1 MNIALVI
8 DLGNTNK
15 KLALFSKGKLN
26 AITILPEF
34 TLKAIRLY
42 VKNHPGITHCII
54 SSVIAYPQSIKKYLQ
69 TKFSFIELDE
79 HTPLPLKNLY
89 KTPATLGKD
98 RLAAAVAAH
107 LRFSKKAVLVVNA
120 GSCITFD
127 FINKKGEYLGG
138 SISPGI
144 QMRFRALNTFTGK
157 LPLISGKNRANLTG
171 TTTRESILSGVFNGA
186 LAEIEGITN
195 QYLREHRKLKVILS
209 GGDLKY
215 FDKRLKIKTFA
226 VPNIV
231 IEGLFKILELNAG
244 KNF

>member
-1 MNIALVI
+1 MYLII

-15 KLALFSKGKLN
+15 KLALFSKGRLK
-26 AITILPEF
+26 TIKNLPDISLSSVRSF
-34 TLKAIRLY
+34 
-42 VKNHPGITHCII
+42 VKEYPGITHCIL
-54 SSVIAYPQSIKKYLQ
+54 SSVINYPSSVRNFLKNQFFFL
-69 TKFSFIELDE
+69 ELDE
-79 HTPLPLKNLY
+79 HTPLPLHNHY
-89 KTPATLGKD
+89 RTPETLGKD
-98 RLAAAVAAH
+98 RLAAAAGGY
-107 LRFSKKAVLVVNA
+107 LRFGNAPVLIINA

-127 FINKKGEYLGG
+127 FVTSRGEYLGG

-144 QMRFRALNTFTGK
+144 RMRLKALHTFTGK

-171 TTTRESILSGVFNGA
+171 TTTRESILSGVINGT
-186 LAEIEGITN
+186 LAEVEGIIA
-195 QYLREHRKLKVILS
+195 QYLQKYRKLKVILS

-244 KNF
+244 KNY

>member
-1 MNIALVI
+1 MYLVI

-15 KLALFSKGKLN
+15 KLALFSKGRLN

-34 TLKAIRLY
+34 TLTAIRQY
-42 VKNHPGITHCII
+42 VKQHPGITHCIL
-54 SSVIAYPQSIKKYLQ
+54 SAVIGYPQSIKKYLEK
-69 TKFSFIELDE
+69 KFFFIELDE

-89 KTPATLGKD
+89 KTPGTLGKD
-98 RLAAAVAAH
+98 RLASAVAAH
-107 LRFSKKAVLVVNA
+107 LRFSKEAVLVINA

-127 FINKKGEYLGG
+127 FVNRHGEYLGG

-144 QMRFRALNTFTGK
+144 QMRFLALNTFTGK
-157 LPLISGKNRANLTG
+157 LPLISGTNSTILTG
-171 TTTRESILSGVFNGA
+171 TTTSESILSGVLNGS
-186 LAEIEGITN
+186 LAEVEGITG

-226 VPNIV
+226 VPNVV

-244 KNF
+244 KNY